1 LNDTYFLLLGIKD
14 RSEVVATDK
23 DVELALSTVDSD
35 NDDRINLAEFFRLLS
50 LFFSSKNNV
59 TQRIESVLKSESSC
73 HEVAGSLNS
82 KEAAEFQKFLTSFY
96 GQAREEEVDKETSY
110 FANLIGEMVKRLS
123 KNTNQNEEAKNSSVE
138 YKAVSSEAAAQLSEF
153 LFVKFRDQVE
163 QVEETEAVLE
173 AKQNKDVESAV
184 LAVVLQNLESL
195 PSNEIPA
202 ENKD

>member
-1 LNDTYFLLLGIKD
+1 
-14 RSEVVATDK
+14 
-23 DVELALSTVDSD
+23 
-35 NDDRINLAEFFRLLS
+35 
-50 LFFSSKNNV
+50 
-59 TQRIESVLKSESSC
+59 
-73 HEVAGSLNS
+73 VAGSLNS

-123 KNTNQNEEAKNSSVE
+123 KNTNQNEEANNSSVE

-163 QVEETEAVLE
+163 QVEETVEQVEEAVLE
-173 AKQNKDVESAV
+173 ANQNKAV
-184 LAVVLQNLESL
+184 LAVVLENLGSV